1 LIIFSAYSSEGQLE
15 NESNNVTAS
24 TPSLSYIW
32 SITGI
37 EDGPVIM
44 LLNQEASD
52 LYGQAKYEPD
62 SGQAWNGVVV
72 GSVVGDSVN
81 LVLTAL
87 KDKEQFSCR
96 LTGTYDPSS
105 GMISGDLVQ
114 VKDGMIS
121 GRSQF
126 QAMWINPDVNSYK
139 PAEVAASSTLQS
151 SASSNSNATANQA
164 LDNTQ
169 TASSQATSSSSS
181 QESKYHD
188 VREDADRILTGVGD
202 LSQIPI
208 GMGGSG
214 VGGSGMS

>member
-1 LIIFSAYSSEGQLE
+1 M
-15 NESNNVTAS
+15 
-24 TPSLSYIW
+24 
-32 SITGI
+32 
-37 EDGPVIM
+37 IM

-72 GSVVGDSVN
+72 GSAQGNSVS

-87 KDKEQFSCR
+87 KDREQFSCR
-96 LTGTYDPSS
+96 LTGTYDPAS
-105 GMISGDLVQ
+105 GMISGDLVR

-126 QAMWINPDVNSYK
+126 QAMWINPDVNSYR
-139 PAEVAASSTLQS
+139 PAEVAASSTQESPVS
-151 SASSNSNATANQA
+151 SDANATAKQSQ
-164 LDNTQ
+164 DNAQ
-169 TASSQATSSSSS
+169 TASSLATSSPSS